1 MTTQTENQ
9 YKRRVFTL
17 AASVVVT
24 IPVEI
29 VRKLEIKP
37 GDEIV
42 VELDESTNII
52 LMQLVRTEK

>member
-1 MTTQTENQ
+1 
-9 YKRRVFTL
+9 VFTL